1 MEAIPKIWVTERRPL
16 EECKVFQKLNLS
28 YTTKMDVFQ
37 IVISILLV
45 ALGILIL
52 CKSRSPRRRK
62 RERLGGNFLEESDLD
77 DDSGF
82 YIR

>member
-1 MEAIPKIWVTERRPL
+1 
-16 EECKVFQKLNLS
+16 
-28 YTTKMDVFQ
+28 MDVFQ

>member
-1 MEAIPKIWVTERRPL
+1 
-16 EECKVFQKLNLS
+16 
-28 YTTKMDVFQ
+28 MDVFQ

-62 RERLGGNFLEESDLD
+62 RARLGGNFLEESDLD

>member
-1 MEAIPKIWVTERRPL
+1 MEAILRIWVAFRHSL
-16 EECKVFQKLNLS
+16 EECKVFQKLNIFN
-28 YTTKMDVFQ
+28 TTKMDVFQ
-37 IVISILLV
+37 IVLSILLV

-52 CKSRSPRRRK
+52 YQSRSPRCQK